1 MAHGGGG
8 GGGPWTRSIE
18 GVHGPG
24 PDKGS
29 MDRGSMFCTF
39 PRNTKTK
46 TKNNV
51 QCFCSLHNL
60 CY

>member
-1 MAHGGGG
+1 M
-8 GGGPWTRSIE
+8 E

-39 PRNTKTK
+39 PFLSVIEEVTYLF
-46 TKNNV
+46 V
-51 QCFCSLHNL
+51 LVF
-60 CY
+60 